1 MKHTPRVN
9 RSSLNGG
16 SADNRTIT
24 ISFIGSVLIHGTLMA
39 LLFVG
44 FDHTPRIS
52 MAPSAINV
60 TMISTRDLPPPPPP
74 PAVKVKT
81 ANLSP
86 KSSQQAEAPAVVEEE
101 LPAGEPDGQE
111 EEAPAVEE
119 PVEPAVPEPPA
130 EEPETAAPEPTPPP
144 EPEVKKAA
152 LKKPAELP
160 EPIPPPTAKE
170 QVVLKEKVV
179 IEDAPKEAEKV
190 KPKPEKPVEKAKTT
204 EEKPKTDE
212 VASGDTEAATQAKAA
227 EPKLIKSSAKNRK
240 AGNDQKSVI
249 TPSAARQE
257 SIKDA
262 IDKVKAKRGAGGQ
275 GTGSAVA
282 ANTGGAAGGA
292 AGTAGEAGQS
302 GGVAGGTGRAGG
314 LIGGTGKGGGI
325 SGSINDI
332 YKAQISYQIE
342 RNWAFSSNLAGGRKD
357 LRTILVITI
366 LPSGE
371 IQNPRYEQRSG
382 NSFLDQSAYNAV
394 MKSNPLPPLPRGLSE
409 YTIALV
415 FTPTGLN

>member
-24 ISFIGSVLIHGTLMA
+24 ISFIGSVLIHGILMA

-60 TMISTRDLPPPPPP
+60 TMISTQDLPPPPPP
-74 PAVKVKT
+74 PAMKVKT

-86 KSSQQAEAPAVVEEE
+86 KSSEQAEAPAVIEEE
-101 LPAGEPDGQE
+101 PPAGEPDGQE
-111 EEAPAVEE
+111 EEAPAVEK
-119 PVEPAVPEPPA
+119 PEPATPEPPA

-144 EPEVKKAA
+144 EPEVKKAS

-190 KPKPEKPVEKAKTT
+190 QPKPEKPVKKTKPA
-204 EEKPKTDE
+204 EEKPKADQ
-212 VASGDTEAATQAKAA
+212 VASGDAEATPQAKAA
-227 EPKLIKSSAKNRK
+227 VEPKLIKSSAKNRK

-262 IDKVKAKRGAGGQ
+262 IDKVKAKAKRGAGGQ
-275 GTGSAVA
+275 GTGSTVA

-292 AGTAGEAGQS
+292 AGQS
-302 GGVAGGTGRAGG
+302 GGVAGGVTGG

-325 SGSINDI
+325 SGSISDI

-342 RNWAFSSNLAGGRKD
+342 RNWAFSANLAGDRKD

-382 NSFLDQSAYNAV
+382 NSFLDQSAFNAV

>member
-1 MKHTPRVN
+1 MKNIPRVH
-9 RSSLNGG
+9 RSPLNGG
-16 SADNRTIT
+16 AADNRTIT
-24 ISFIGSVLIHGTLMA
+24 ISFIGSVLIHASLLV

-74 PAVKVKT
+74 AAVKVKS

-86 KSSQQAEAPAVVEEE
+86 KSSEQAEAPAVIEEE

-111 EEAPAVEE
+111 EVAPAVEE
-119 PVEPAVPEPPA
+119 PEPAVPEPPS
-130 EEPETAAPEPTPPP
+130 EEPETAAPEPAPP

-152 LKKPAELP
+152 LKKPAEIP
-160 EPIPPPTAKE
+160 EPVPPPTAKE

-179 IEDAPKEAEKV
+179 VEDAPKEAEKV
-190 KPKPEKPVEKAKTT
+190 QPKPEKPAEKPKTA
-204 EEKPKTDE
+204 EEKPKTAQAGSE
-212 VASGDTEAATQAKAA
+212 DTEAASRAKEP
-227 EPKLIKSSAKNRK
+227 EPKVIKSGAKNRK
-240 AGNDQKSVI
+240 AGNDQKSVV
-249 TPSAARQE
+249 TPSAARAE

-262 IDKVKAKRGAGGQ
+262 IDKVKAKRGSGGQ
-275 GTGSAVA
+275 GSGSTVA
-282 ANTGGAAGGA
+282 ASTGGSAGGA
-292 AGTAGEAGQS
+292 AGQTGEAGQP
-302 GGVAGGTGRAGG
+302 GGVVGGTGKPGG
-314 LIGGTGKGGGI
+314 LIGGIGKGGGI

-342 RNWAFSSNLAGGRKD
+342 RNWAFSANLAGGRKD